1 VGVKGMKMNQAY
13 VDLETGKV
21 ACCWDAA
28 NRQQVVD
35 LFKRAGVVF
44 ESISLVREIVEKDVV

>member
-1 VGVKGMKMNQAY
+1 MNQAY